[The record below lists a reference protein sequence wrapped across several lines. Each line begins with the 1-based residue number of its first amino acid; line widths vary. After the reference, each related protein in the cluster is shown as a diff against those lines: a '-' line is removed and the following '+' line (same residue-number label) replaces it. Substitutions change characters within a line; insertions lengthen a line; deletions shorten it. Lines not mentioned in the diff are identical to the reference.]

1 MILGVTQMI
10 KTSVKNNIKS
20 IIRDPTVILAF
31 LAAII
36 LQFIDGVYSYVDGDW
51 NAIDREVYLSEE
63 AFSYMMNTMVG
74 MIFVVIQEILFPF
87 IGIVIALDIFKDKRS
102 NAYDL
107 VESSQISFRKYYWSK
122 LISYYIVSVVL
133 CLTVTALY
141 ACVYAMINIPPN
153 ADIDWGTV
161 LLAQAVAVVVL
172 YTGCLLVPIAIAVF
186 LSALTGKPIVG
197 IVVNCVY
204 RFIQHMFVGFSL
216 TDFAHYVYVYP
227 TSLYLYLTDWPEYP
241 PEQRF
246 SFDFQPSYG
255 MGDYTFHT
263 NFGEALYSHVLQIL
277 IATVLLTTSYFL
289 LKRRFQR
296 S

>member
-1 MILGVTQMI
+1 MI

-36 LQFIDGVYSYVDGDW
+36 LRFIGGVYSYVDGDW
-51 NAIDREVYLSEE
+51 NAIDREIYLS
-63 AFSYMMNTMVG
+63 ADALSYMLNTMVG
-74 MIFVVIQEILFPF
+74 NVLETISKILFPF
-87 IGIVIALDIFKDKRS
+87 IGIVIALDIFKDKRTDT
-102 NAYDL
+102 YDL
-107 VESSQISFRKYYWSK
+107 IKISGSSFRKYYCAK
-122 LISYYIVSVVL
+122 LISYYIISVL
-133 CLTVTALY
+133 ICAAVTALFLG
-141 ACVYAMINIPPN
+141 VYAVLYIPPN
-153 ADIDWGTV
+153 AEIDWGTV
-161 LLAQAVAVVVL
+161 FLAQAITVL
-172 YTGCLLVPIAIAVF
+172 VSYTGCLLIPIALAVF
-186 LSALTGKPIVG
+186 LCALTGSPVVG

-204 RFIQHMFVGFSL
+204 SFIQYMFIGFSF

-227 TSLYLYLTDWPEYP
+227 MSLYLYLKDWPLYP

-255 MGDYTFHT
+255 MDDYTFHT
-263 NFGEALYSHVLQIL
+263 SFPEALFSHGLQIV
-277 IATVLLTTSYFL
+277 IATVLLTSAYFL